1 MLRSPG
7 IRCVTILCIAV
18 VGMSGSASR
27 AGAQAPLHSTVFPLD
42 SARSRRVG
50 ATNTQRSIVDTVT
63 ATLSK
68 LELHD
73 TTVPEGAWSHVPHRH
88 AHEEVI
94 VIRSGVLEV
103 LQGTVTRRAQVG
115 SVVFMASNELH
126 GLHNPGPGPATYL
139 VIRMDPHDLPPDA
152 PAANPSPTP
161 RPQ

>member
-1 MLRSPG
+1 
-7 IRCVTILCIAV
+7 
-18 VGMSGSASR
+18 MSGATSR

-73 TTVPEGAWSHVPHRH
+73 TTVPEGAWSHTPHRH

-94 VIRSGVLEV
+94 VVRSGVLEV
-103 LQGTVTRRAQVG
+103 LQGTVTRLAPVG

-126 GLHNPGPGPATYL
+126 GLHNLGPGPATYL

-152 PAANPSPTP
+152 PAANPSITP
-161 RPQ
+161 RPR